1 MGGIRELRG
10 RIKSVGNI
18 RQITRA
24 MEMVASTKLRRFQD
38 KAVSSRPYSDEIT
51 ALVGHLA
58 AVMGEGLEER
68 PLFRAGAGQAIAV
81 LLVSSDR
88 GLCGAYNSN
97 LFKVLEPWLS
107 SLPPGADVRFFV
119 YGKKGYQ
126 YLNARKRKVER
137 LFVEPQLEQIDYRGA
152 ARTAKDLTDV
162 FLSGQYREV
171 RVLSTAFETMVRYV
185 PRWIELL
192 PIQASALTGTEKGGT
207 EKGGAAKGDAAKD
220 SLGDVILEPDATTIF
235 ERLVPRYLETRI
247 YNALIEAI
255 TSEYASR
262 RASMKNATDAAKDM
276 QSALKL
282 VYNRKRQESITKELL
297 DIIGGVEALR

>member
-38 KAVSSRPYSDEIT
+38 KALSSRPYSDEIT

-97 LFKVLEPWLS
+97 LFKVLEPWLR

-126 YLNARKRKVER
+126 YLNVRKRKVER
-137 LFVEPQLEQIDYRGA
+137 LFVEPPLEQIDYRGA

-192 PIQASALTGTEKGGT
+192 PIQASALIGAGAGDKG
-207 EKGGAAKGDAAKD
+207 KD
-220 SLGDVILEPDATTIF
+220 SLGDVILEPDAATIF

-262 RASMKNATDAAKDM
+262 RVSMKNATDAAKDM

-282 VYNRKRQESITKELL
+282 LYNRKRQETITKELL